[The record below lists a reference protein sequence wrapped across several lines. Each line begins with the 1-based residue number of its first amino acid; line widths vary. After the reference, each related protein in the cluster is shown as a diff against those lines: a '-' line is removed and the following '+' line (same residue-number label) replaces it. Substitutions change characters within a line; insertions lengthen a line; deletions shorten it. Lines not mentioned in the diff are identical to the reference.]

1 MNEYFYVLTTI
12 DLFVLS
18 FMCVLTKLS
27 ESLNRKQ
34 KRGFFLAYTL
44 IAVISVLEVVTIL
57 VDGTAV
63 QNRWLNIASNYLG
76 FGLSPAVS
84 LCLVYVLDK
93 KPSTRR
99 GLRAAAVCEAVY
111 LVVLA
116 ATLPNGMV
124 FSVSEENVYSRG
136 EFFEVYVVMY
146 FAAIVYLAIST
157 IITAAEFQNRS
168 RVLIYPLIVFLMVES
183 IIQIELP
190 QLHVTWLSVTL
201 LSVLY
206 FIYCSEMWNQLDAL
220 TGLLNQNSYLNRTAE
235 MSGRGE
241 VLVVF
246 DVDNFKQVND
256 QYGHLKGDVCL
267 AEIAGCIK
275 RAYARHGYCY
285 RTGGDEF
292 CVLLRDGD
300 REEACARDFVR
311 RLSERRKELDF
322 LPTVSFGSAELSGEN
337 VVTVKDRADKKMY
350 SYKRERKAH
359 RISED
364 AGEE

>member
-1 MNEYFYVLTTI
+1 MNEYFYILTTI

-99 GLRAAAVCEAVY
+99 GLRAAAMCEAVY

-146 FAAIVYLAIST
+146 FAAIVYLA
-157 IITAAEFQNRS
+157 
-168 RVLIYPLIVFLMVES
+168 V
-183 IIQIELP
+183 
-190 QLHVTWLSVTL
+190 
-201 LSVLY
+201 
-206 FIYCSEMWNQLDAL
+206 
-220 TGLLNQNSYLNRTAE
+220 
-235 MSGRGE
+235 
-241 VLVVF
+241 
-246 DVDNFKQVND
+246 
-256 QYGHLKGDVCL
+256 
-267 AEIAGCIK
+267 
-275 RAYARHGYCY
+275 ARH
-285 RTGGDEF
+285 
-292 CVLLRDGD
+292 
-300 REEACARDFVR
+300 DF
-311 RLSERRKELDF
+311 
-322 LPTVSFGSAELSGEN
+322 
-337 VVTVKDRADKKMY
+337 
-350 SYKRERKAH
+350 
-359 RISED
+359 
-364 AGEE
+364 

>member
-111 LVVLA
+111 LAVLA

-136 EFFEVYVVMY
+136 EFFECAVC
-146 FAAIVYLAIST
+146 
-157 IITAAEFQNRS
+157 
-168 RVLIYPLIVFLMVES
+168 S
-183 IIQIELP
+183 I
-190 QLHVTWLSVTL
+190 
-201 LSVLY
+201 
-206 FIYCSEMWNQLDAL
+206 
-220 TGLLNQNSYLNRTAE
+220 
-235 MSGRGE
+235 
-241 VLVVF
+241 
-246 DVDNFKQVND
+246 
-256 QYGHLKGDVCL
+256 
-267 AEIAGCIK
+267 
-275 RAYARHGYCY
+275 
-285 RTGGDEF
+285 F
-292 CVLLRDGD
+292 CR
-300 REEACARDFVR
+300 C
-311 RLSERRKELDF
+311 
-322 LPTVSFGSAELSGEN
+322 
-337 VVTVKDRADKKMY
+337 
-350 SYKRERKAH
+350 
-359 RISED
+359 
-364 AGEE
+364 

>member
-1 MNEYFYVLTTI
+1 
-12 DLFVLS
+12 
-18 FMCVLTKLS
+18 
-27 ESLNRKQ
+27 
-34 KRGFFLAYTL
+34 
-44 IAVISVLEVVTIL
+44 
-57 VDGTAV
+57 
-63 QNRWLNIASNYLG
+63 
-76 FGLSPAVS
+76 
-84 LCLVYVLDK
+84 
-93 KPSTRR
+93 
-99 GLRAAAVCEAVY
+99 
-111 LVVLA
+111 
-116 ATLPNGMV
+116 
-124 FSVSEENVYSRG
+124 
-136 EFFEVYVVMY
+136 
-146 FAAIVYLAIST
+146 
-157 IITAAEFQNRS
+157 
-168 RVLIYPLIVFLMVES
+168 
-183 IIQIELP
+183 
-190 QLHVTWLSVTL
+190 
-201 LSVLY
+201 
-206 FIYCSEMWNQLDAL
+206 MWNQLDAL

-322 LPTVSFGSAELSGEN
+322 LPTVSFGSADLSGEN
-337 VVTVKDRADKKMY
+337 VVTVKDRADHNMYRYKK
-350 SYKRERKAH
+350 ERKAH